1 MNYLF
6 YDLECASCA
15 GGGKICEFG
24 YVLTDGSF
32 RLLEKANLLIN
43 PGIGPGEW
51 DWFALKKVL
60 THSRPEYEAQKKF
73 PHYADKI
80 RALFEGAVA
89 VGHTIDGDAQYLL
102 DECARYG
109 VKAWDY
115 RYVDIRAVDIA
126 LAPGEGRALS
136 KIAEACGCPAEVYHD
151 ALADAETGLA
161 VCRRWTAESGE
172 TPEAFFGRFPSAC
185 GIVAD
190 SRIFLM
196 RGGRMLERGVLTP
209 ERHNE
214 MRGANKKIFRLF
226 CSKYHPKKPARILK
240 GKRIFLDPAYT
251 QGHYRESLA
260 LARKIADFGGKIA
273 MSAAHCDEYVFC
285 FQPPELSANEEGNL
299 PAMREFSA
307 FLREIGLDQADL
319 SLLPAPDLSFLNRYA
334 TILSEEEIISFLK
347 NKKAL

>member
-51 DWFALKKVL
+51 DWYALKKVL

-115 RYVDIRAVDIA
+115 RYVDIRAVD
-126 LAPGEGRALS
+126 LPLWHRGKGAPSPRSRRHAAVRRKRITTPSRERG
-136 KIAEACGCPAEVYHD
+136 
-151 ALADAETGLA
+151 ETGLA
-161 VCRRWTAESGE
+161 VCRRWTAGKRRD
-172 TPEAFFGRFPSAC
+172 AGGFFRAVSLC
-185 GIVAD
+185 LRD
-190 SRIFLM
+190 
-196 RGGRMLERGVLTP
+196 RGGQPYFSDARGKNAGT
-209 ERHNE
+209 R
-214 MRGANKKIFRLF
+214 RAD
-226 CSKYHPKKPARILK
+226 AR
-240 GKRIFLDPAYT
+240 
-251 QGHYRESLA
+251 
-260 LARKIADFGGKIA
+260 
-273 MSAAHCDEYVFC
+273 AA
-285 FQPPELSANEEGNL
+285 Q
-299 PAMREFSA
+299 
-307 FLREIGLDQADL
+307 
-319 SLLPAPDLSFLNRYA
+319 
-334 TILSEEEIISFLK
+334 
-347 NKKAL
+347 

>member
-51 DWFALKKVL
+51 DWYALKKVL

-80 RALFEGAVA
+80 RELFEGAVA

-115 RYVDIRAVDIA
+115 RYVDIRAVDVA
-126 LAPGEGRALS
+126 LAPGKGAPSPRSRRRA
-136 KIAEACGCPAEVYHD
+136 
-151 ALADAETGLA
+151 A
-161 VCRRWTAESGE
+161 VRRKCITMPSRTRRRGS
-172 TPEAFFGRFPSAC
+172 PSAAA
-185 GIVAD
+185 GRRKAARRRRPF
-190 SRIFLM
+190 S
-196 RGGRMLERGVLTP
+196 GGFP
-209 ERHNE
+209 
-214 MRGANKKIFRLF
+214 
-226 CSKYHPKKPARILK
+226 
-240 GKRIFLDPAYT
+240 
-251 QGHYRESLA
+251 
-260 LARKIADFGGKIA
+260 
-273 MSAAHCDEYVFC
+273 
-285 FQPPELSANEEGNL
+285 L
-299 PAMREFSA
+299 PA
-307 FLREIGLDQADL
+307 GLWRTAV
-319 SLLPAPDLSFLNRYA
+319 F
-334 TILSEEEIISFLK
+334 F
-347 NKKAL
+347 